1 MSDTNT
7 EWFRCR
13 IDKQR
18 LKELSQRN
26 DRTPLLWF
34 GSYILLVIASASA
47 VVLSWNTPSVWV
59 WLAVYGALWGLAPS
73 AVHETCHHTPFRRR
87 WLNKATLWLF
97 GWMVQMEPQS
107 VRWGHTGH
115 HSHTHFEHGDTEL
128 SEPNPVSWSNFCN
141 VGLGFWGALFYWKSL
156 IWQGFGSITPEMR
169 AVIPDG
175 AIAKAIRNA
184 RYMLA
189 VYLAVIAGG
198 LLLQSWIP
206 IVLAFA
212 PRLIGGPVTGF
223 LHLTQHTGLQMN
235 IRDHR
240 YSTRSF
246 SASALT
252 RYCYFNMNYHIEHH
266 MFPLVPFYNLP
277 RLAEELRP
285 QMPEPN
291 RGLLGVY
298 REILTTVARQQ
309 REPGYYH
316 RKQVPETTGQMVT
329 ARAQAA

>member
-1 MSDTNT
+1 MSDSNT
-7 EWFRCR
+7 KWFRCK

-18 LKELSQRN
+18 LKQLSQRN

-34 GSYILLVIASASA
+34 GSYILLVIASGSA
-47 VVLSWNTPSVWV
+47 VALSWNTPWV
-59 WLAVYGALWGLAPS
+59 WAWLVAYGALWGLAPS
-73 AVHETCHHTPFRRR
+73 AVHETCHHTPFRTR

-115 HSHTHFEHGDTEL
+115 HNHTHFEEGDTEL
-128 SEPNPVSWSNFCN
+128 SEPNPVSWANFCN
-141 VGLGFWGALFYWKSL
+141 VGLGLWGALFYWKSL

-175 AIAKAIRNA
+175 AIPRAIRNA

-189 VYLAVIAGG
+189 VYLAVIIGG

-246 SASALT
+246 SAGPLT

-277 RLAEELRP
+277 QLAAELSS
-285 QMPEPN
+285 QMPEPCK
-291 RGLLGVY
+291 GLIGVY

-316 RKQVPETTGQMVT
+316 RKQVPETMGD
-329 ARAQAA
+329 AIASAQAA

>member
-1 MSDTNT
+1 VRYFTHSNPDRVQIMSDTNT

-115 HSHTHFEHGDTEL
+115 HSHTHFEHGDTVQCRPRLLGRVVLLEVANL
-128 SEPNPVSWSNFCN
+128 A
-141 VGLGFWGALFYWKSL
+141 GLRLDHAG
-156 IWQGFGSITPEMR
+156 
-169 AVIPDG
+169 
-175 AIAKAIRNA
+175 NA
-184 RYMLA
+184 R
-189 VYLAVIAGG
+189 GH
-198 LLLQSWIP
+198 
-206 IVLAFA
+206 
-212 PRLIGGPVTGF
+212 PRRRHCESDP
-223 LHLTQHTGLQMN
+223 
-235 IRDHR
+235 
-240 YSTRSF
+240 
-246 SASALT
+246 
-252 RYCYFNMNYHIEHH
+252 
-266 MFPLVPFYNLP
+266 
-277 RLAEELRP
+277 
-285 QMPEPN
+285 
-291 RGLLGVY
+291 
-298 REILTTVARQQ
+298 
-309 REPGYYH
+309 
-316 RKQVPETTGQMVT
+316 
-329 ARAQAA
+329 